1 MKKNKRKKTKEKKK
15 GRKRKTPPWRESES
29 RLSFVRDSFVLKNLH
44 PSASGIALDEIIRY
58 LAEGRRLA
66 LDHYARQQE
75 KGGAKKQGRERTYE
89 KMVRLPVG
97 GEGAKGR
104 RGGSGRRVD
113 TFEEGSVDAVAPAS
127 QWLLRHSSA
136 RASVLPFELFS
147 DPTYV
152 IVKPRNFAER
162 HEKKFA
168 SIGARRPHR
177 LDNRLRLSFPFPLSR
192 RSHPRTLDDFGEP
205 RDARVTKRTTTCR

>member
-1 MKKNKRKKTKEKKK
+1 MHRFVSFPNLRERSPRETYKLDEKKQKKKTKEKKK

-29 RLSFVRDSFVLKNLH
+29 RLSFVRDSFALKNLH

-136 RASVLPFELFS
+136 RERAPLRAVFGPDVRDCKAAEL
-147 DPTYV
+147 
-152 IVKPRNFAER
+152 
-162 HEKKFA
+162 
-168 SIGARRPHR
+168 RRK
-177 LDNRLRLSFPFPLSR
+177 
-192 RSHPRTLDDFGEP
+192 T
-205 RDARVTKRTTTCR
+205 